1 MGVGE
6 APNQRVMSS
15 TTSDRPSMPTAPP
28 DAPAGVVRILL
39 DVTTALTASLDLDQV
54 LGEML
59 TRTVRLGRATAGTL
73 MLVDAAGTPQRKIAV
88 RNGMPY
94 QVDDAALTRV
104 LHGGLAGW
112 VFGRGVPAKVDDTLD
127 DPRWLRIDNNGQ
139 SSRSAV
145 CVPVWRRRRILAI
158 LTLTHSRPH
167 HFDDDLLELLEAIAG
182 QAGIAIE
189 NAQLFGEVQRL
200 ATTDALTNLANR
212 RHFLALAEEAFTL
225 RPRPMAAI
233 MLDIDH
239 FKSFNDAHGHLI
251 GDVVL
256 AEVARRVREAAGE
269 GAVVGR
275 FGGEEFAIA
284 LSKAGADEAR
294 VVAERVRAAV
304 AAAPVHTARG
314 ELTVTVSVG
323 VSDDEGAATLED
335 VLRRADDRLYEA
347 KHEGR
352 DRVVG

>member
-1 MGVGE
+1 
-6 APNQRVMSS
+6 
-15 TTSDRPSMPTAPP
+15 MPTAPP
-28 DAPAGVVRILL
+28 DAPAGVIRILL
-39 DVTTALTASLDLDQV
+39 DVTTALTSSLDLDQV

-73 MLVDAAGTPQRKIAV
+73 MLVDGAGKPQRKIAV

-112 VFGRGVPAKVDDTLD
+112 VFGRGVPAKVDDTLE

-167 HFDDDLLELLEAIAG
+167 HFDEDVVELLEAIAG

-212 RHFLALAEEAFTL
+212 RHFLALAEAAFAR
-225 RPRPMAAI
+225 RPRPYSVV
-233 MLDIDH
+233 MLDVDH
-239 FKSFNDAHGHLI
+239 FKSFNDAHGHLV

-256 AEVARRVREAAGE
+256 AEVARRVRDAAGE
-269 GAVVGR
+269 GALVGR
-275 FGGEEFAIA
+275 FGGEEFAVA
-284 LSKAGADEAR
+284 LPGVELDAAR
-294 VVAERVRAAV
+294 AAAERIRAAV
-304 AAAPVHTARG
+304 AASAVATERG
-314 ELTVTVSVG
+314 ELGVTVSVG
-323 VSDDEGAATLED
+323 VADDGGASALED

>member
-1 MGVGE
+1 
-6 APNQRVMSS
+6 
-15 TTSDRPSMPTAPP
+15 MPTAPP
-28 DAPAGVVRILL
+28 DAPAGVIRILL
-39 DVTTALTASLDLDQV
+39 DVTTALTSSLDLDQV

-73 MLVDAAGTPQRKIAV
+73 MLVDGAGKPTRKIAV

-94 QVDDAALTRV
+94 QVDDAALTKV

-112 VFGRGVPAKVDDTLD
+112 VFGRGVPAKVDDTLE

-167 HFDDDLLELLEAIAG
+167 HFDEDVLELLEAIAG

-200 ATTDALTNLANR
+200 ATTDALTELANR
-212 RHFLALAEEAFTL
+212 RHFLALAEAAFARCS
-225 RPRPMAAI
+225 RPYSVV
-233 MLDIDH
+233 MLDVDH
-239 FKSFNDAHGHLI
+239 FKSFNDAHGHLV

-256 AEVARRVREAAGE
+256 AEVARRVRDAAGD
-269 GAVVGR
+269 GALVGR
-275 FGGEEFAIA
+275 FGGEEFAVA
-284 LSKAGADEAR
+284 LPGVALDEAR
-294 VVAERVRAAV
+294 VAAERIRAAV
-304 AAAPVHTARG
+304 AAGPVWKYA
-314 ELTVTVSVG
+314 
-323 VSDDEGAATLED
+323 
-335 VLRRADDRLYEA
+335 
-347 KHEGR
+347 
-352 DRVVG
+352 

>member
-1 MGVGE
+1 
-6 APNQRVMSS
+6 
-15 TTSDRPSMPTAPP
+15 MPTAPP

-39 DVTTALTASLDLDQV
+39 DVTTALTSSLDLDQV

-59 TRTVRLGRATAGTL
+59 TRTVRLGRATAGTV
-73 MLVDAAGTPQRKIAV
+73 MLVDREGRPQRKIAV

-104 LHGGLAGW
+104 MHGGLAGW

-167 HFDDDLLELLEAIAG
+167 HFDEDLVELLEAIAA

-200 ATTDALTNLANR
+200 ATTDALTGLANR
-212 RHFLALAEEAFTL
+212 RHFLALAEAAFT
-225 RPRPMAAI
+225 RQ
-233 MLDIDH
+233 
-239 FKSFNDAHGHLI
+239 
-251 GDVVL
+251 
-256 AEVARRVREAAGE
+256 
-269 GAVVGR
+269 
-275 FGGEEFAIA
+275 
-284 LSKAGADEAR
+284 
-294 VVAERVRAAV
+294 
-304 AAAPVHTARG
+304 AAPLRGRDARHRP
-314 ELTVTVSVG
+314 LQ
-323 VSDDEGAATLED
+323 
-335 VLRRADDRLYEA
+335 VLQRRARPP
-347 KHEGR
+347 HR
-352 DRVVG
+352 

>member
-1 MGVGE
+1 
-6 APNQRVMSS
+6 
-15 TTSDRPSMPTAPP
+15 MPTAPP
-28 DAPAGVVRILL
+28 DAPAGVIRILL
-39 DVTTALTASLDLDQV
+39 DVTTALTSSLDLDQV

-73 MLVDAAGTPQRKIAV
+73 MLVDGAGKPTRKIAV

-94 QVDDAALTRV
+94 QVDDAALTKV

-112 VFGRGVPAKVDDTLD
+112 VFGRGVPAKVDDTLE

-167 HFDDDLLELLEAIAG
+167 HFDEDVLELLEAIAG

-200 ATTDALTNLANR
+200 ATTDALTELANR
-212 RHFLALAEEAFTL
+212 RHFLALAEAAFARCS
-225 RPRPMAAI
+225 RPYSVV
-233 MLDIDH
+233 MLDVDH
-239 FKSFNDAHGHLI
+239 FKSFNDAHGHLV

-256 AEVARRVREAAGE
+256 AEVARRVRDAAGD
-269 GAVVGR
+269 GALVGR
-275 FGGEEFAIA
+275 FGGEEFAVA
-284 LSKAGADEAR
+284 LPGVALDEAR
-294 VVAERVRAAV
+294 VAAERIRAAV
-304 AAAPVHTARG
+304 AAGPVATERG
-314 ELTVTVSVG
+314 ELGVTVSVG
-323 VSDDEGAATLED
+323 VADDGGASVLED